1 MYIDI
6 IIGFV
11 KSNNQCPYYRTNG
24 TCGQRENYVVCVG
37 DCHDNCPNKEY
48 AQTLLSNYSDLDLL
62 F

>member
-1 MYIDI
+1 MYINI

-11 KSNNQCPYYRTNG
+11 KSNNKCPYHHANG
-24 TCGQRENYVVCVG
+24 ICGQREDVVCVG
-37 DCHDNCPNKEY
+37 DYNDNCPNKEY